1 MTSSWRVEITESAAK
16 QLKKLAK
23 KNPQMVDKIVA
34 YLREVAMLENPRDRG
49 KPLTANLSGLW
60 RYRVEDFRIICQ
72 IDNGALLITALNI
85 AQRSDVYNM

>member
-1 MTSSWRVEITESAAK
+1 MTLNWRIEIAESAAK

-23 KNPQMVDKIVA
+23 KNPQMVDKIVG
-34 YLREVAMLENPRDRG
+34 YLCEVAMLENPRDRG

-72 IDNGALLITALNI
+72 IDNGRLIITTLNI
-85 AQRSDVYNM
+85 AHRSDVYN